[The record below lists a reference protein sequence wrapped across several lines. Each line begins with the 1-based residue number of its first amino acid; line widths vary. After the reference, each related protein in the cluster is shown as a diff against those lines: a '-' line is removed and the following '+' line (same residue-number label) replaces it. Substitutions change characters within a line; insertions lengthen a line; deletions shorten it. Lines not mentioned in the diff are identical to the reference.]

1 MPTETLDYWLQQLLR
16 YGTRLLIA
24 LVLIVIGLQLA
35 RWAARAVGAALIARH
50 IDRLLADFVRSSIVA
65 VGIVVVVLASLQLA
79 GIPTASFL
87 AVLGTAGLA
96 IGLALKDSLAQLASG
111 VQLMVLR
118 PFRAGDQVTVAGQEG
133 HVQSVRLFQTVLLSP
148 DNRLITLPNT
158 LIVNQAIV
166 NASRCDKR
174 RIDVSLALSIDTPLP
189 RVVEAIAP
197 VLQRPPLLREPAPLV
212 AASDLSDKGVQ
223 LMIQAWA
230 PRQDL
235 ATARSALIEALQK
248 ALADAGVRPLG
259 PPAPPLPAHG

>member
-1 MPTETLDYWLQQLLR
+1 M
-16 YGTRLLIA
+16 
-24 LVLIVIGLQLA
+24 
-35 RWAARAVGAALIARH
+35 VGSAMLARH
-50 IDRLLADFVRSSIVA
+50 IDRLLADFVRSAIVA
-65 VGIVVVVLASLQLA
+65 IGLVVVVLASLQLA

-133 HVQSVRLFQTVLLSP
+133 RVQAVRLFQTVLLSP

-174 RIDVSLALSIDTPLP
+174 RIDVSLMLSIDTPLP
-189 RVVEAIAP
+189 RVVEAIGP
-197 VLQRPPLLREPAPLV
+197 VLERAPLLSEPAASV
-212 AASDLSDKGVQ
+212 MASDLSDKGVQ
-223 LMIQAWA
+223 LVVQAWA
-230 PRQDL
+230 AREDL
-235 ATARSALIEALQK
+235 VLARSTLIEALQR
-248 ALADAGVRPLG
+248 ALAEAGVRPLG
-259 PPAPPLPAHG
+259 PPAPPLPSPS